1 MGDVHGFI
9 SISDE
14 GNAIIVGILACVG
27 QEMLRIHVWSYGGGR
42 YRLLGFFS
50 LENLHQRQ
58 KQKKSSEV
66 GSWVI
71 YIEN

>member
-9 SISDE
+9 SIIEE

-27 QEMLRIHVWSYGGGR
+27 QEMLLIHVWSYVGGR

-50 LENLHQRQ
+50 LKNLHQRQ
-58 KQKKSSEV
+58 IQKQKSEV
-66 GSWVI
+66 GSWVV